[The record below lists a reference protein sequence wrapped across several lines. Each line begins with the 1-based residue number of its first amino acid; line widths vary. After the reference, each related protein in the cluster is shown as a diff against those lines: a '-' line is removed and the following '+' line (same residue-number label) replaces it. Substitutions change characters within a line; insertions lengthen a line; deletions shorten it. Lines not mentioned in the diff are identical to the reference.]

1 MIQAFHKIAWQ
12 LECRTSQVNWFYQIY
27 QILKVVTGKKS
38 AFCLLG
44 SGLLL
49 MKNVFSKYFHAS
61 FQMLINH
68 VSLRGLVNA
77 DKEFETLRLKG
88 QRL

>member
-1 MIQAFHKIAWQ
+1 MIQAFNKIAWQ
-12 LECRTSQVNWFYQIY
+12 LECPTSQVNWFYQIY
-27 QILKVVTGKKS
+27 QILKVVKRNNST
-38 AFCLLG
+38 FCLLG